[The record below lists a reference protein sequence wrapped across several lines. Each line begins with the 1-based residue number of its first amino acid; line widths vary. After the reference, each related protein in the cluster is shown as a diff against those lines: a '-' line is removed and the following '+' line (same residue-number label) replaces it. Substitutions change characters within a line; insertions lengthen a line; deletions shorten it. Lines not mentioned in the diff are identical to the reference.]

1 MNRTRGFT
9 LIELMTV
16 IAVLGV
22 ALAIGVPSFSGLLQ
36 DNRLVSHLN
45 SLSSTLSL
53 ARSEAIKQNARAVV
67 CGSTNG
73 TTCNAVGAW
82 EQGWIAFIDR
92 SIPPNLVPDFGATPT
107 TGCASG
113 ATSDCL
119 LATEAAIPGAT
130 NVGGATG
137 QLMTIK
143 GAPGI
148 GNLIAYNGSGTA
160 RCDANLDGK
169 LEACVDAATY
179 FVICDRRGNTH
190 ARGVSISQTGR
201 VGVIANSRFNGA
213 ALDCTAP

>member
-9 LIELMTV
+9 IIELMTV

-22 ALAIGVPSFSGLLQ
+22 ALAIGVPSFSGFLQ

-53 ARSEAIKQNARAVV
+53 ARSEAIKQNARVVV

-73 TTCNAVGAW
+73 TACNAAGAW
-82 EQGWIAFIDR
+82 EKGWIAFVDR
-92 SIPPNLVPDFGATPT
+92 NADLAPDFPT
-107 TGCASG
+107 SPTAGCAAGVSD
-113 ATSDCL
+113 DCL
-119 LATEAAIPGAT
+119 LAAEAAIPGAE
-130 NVGGATG
+130 NVGNASGHLITV
-137 QLMTIK
+137 K

-148 GNLIAYNGSGTA
+148 GNLIAYNGTGTA
-160 RCDANLDGK
+160 RCDANLDGT

-179 FVICDRRGNTH
+179 FVICDRRGNAH

-201 VGVIANSRFNGA
+201 VGVIAASQFNGA